1 MKLSPPPST
10 PPPFAATPPLP
21 LPAPRAALPRCVR
34 SRAPRTAALRPAGLR
49 PVRPR
54 LRSVCAAPLRVC
66 HTAPL
71 RAAPPAL
78 AMPRAFLVKR
88 RSPQPAVRSWAGLPD
103 DERADTYIPGKDPP
117 LRSEPLGAAGP
128 RIAEEGG
135 PVSPPGHR
143 GWGGRRG
150 RWAAGGGKGRV
161 CLPGSP
167 LPYSS
172 SSSPPPALARGITG
186 RRRSCA
192 RLNFGTVRCLSFR
205 SRREPPPPP
214 HPLDPRARP
223 RVRRRRPPPAR
234 SICLPIPT
242 RRRRPRLRPGLRRQ
256 LQPGEQRQQRDA
268 GPRARRPPHA
278 AGGPRGAGRAR
289 GDAAGPG
296 RQAPRRQVE
305 NQGNGPAHFASPS
318 PAPPR
323 RSRLRFRTGGPR
335 SSARGLPQSP
345 APGAGTGGCVGRPGC
360 PAGLSTYRDTHS
372 PGAAQGRRHLGADP
386 RAGEK
391 EALISPLA
399 SLLHGRSGDRL
410 GPVGRAGEARLCFQS
425 RERWWDV
432 GHGGDAGC
440 GGIHRMVGCGVRW
453 DVGYS
458 GIVSM
463 GGCRT

>member
-1 MKLSPPPST
+1 MKLSPPPSA
-10 PPPFAATPPLP
+10 PPPFPATPPLP

-49 PVRPR
+49 PARPR
-54 LRSVCAAPLRVC
+54 QRSCAPHRSACATPLSS
-66 HTAPL
+66 APL

-117 LRSEPLGAAGP
+117 LRSEPLGATGP
-128 RIAEEGG
+128 QITEEGG
-135 PVSPPGHR
+135 PISPPGRR

-150 RWAAGGGKGRV
+150 RWAAGGGKGRAGGV
-161 CLPGSP
+161 LPVPP

-172 SSSPPPALARGITG
+172 SSSPPPVLARGITG

-205 SRREPPPPP
+205 SRRELPPPPQP
-214 HPLDPRARP
+214 EGSPAGSAP
-223 RVRRRRPPPAR
+223 RPPPAR
-234 SICLPIPT
+234 SICLPILT

-268 GPRARRPPHA
+268 GPRSRRPPNA
-278 AGGPRGAGRAR
+278 AGGPGGAGRAR

-305 NQGNGPAHFASPS
+305 NQGNGPAHFAFPS

-323 RSRLRFRTGGPR
+323 RSWLRFRAGGPR
-335 SSARGLPQSP
+335 SSARSLPQSP
-345 APGAGTGGCVGRPGC
+345 VLGREHGALRGSSRSPPSSRLIERRALTRGCTGPSAP
-360 PAGLSTYRDTHS
+360 
-372 PGAAQGRRHLGADP
+372 
-386 RAGEK
+386 
-391 EALISPLA
+391 
-399 SLLHGRSGDRL
+399 
-410 GPVGRAGEARLCFQS
+410 
-425 RERWWDV
+425 
-432 GHGGDAGC
+432 
-440 GGIHRMVGCGVRW
+440 
-453 DVGYS
+453 
-458 GIVSM
+458 
-463 GGCRT
+463 